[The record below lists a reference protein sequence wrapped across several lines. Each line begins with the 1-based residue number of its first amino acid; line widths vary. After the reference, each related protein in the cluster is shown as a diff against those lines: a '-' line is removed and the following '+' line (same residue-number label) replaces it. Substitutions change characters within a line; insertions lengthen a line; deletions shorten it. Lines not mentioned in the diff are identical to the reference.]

1 MVVFSD
7 RPVTKLDDLFGRGHR
22 EAVER
27 LRSAVEEGYFIA
39 VLGARRVGKT
49 SVVKTFLNHYRY
61 RFLYFDLSPYIG
73 LRAVSLH
80 SLVPAEVGFNES
92 SISSEAQLSLAVVS
106 FRLKR
111 LKITSEVFQSNLV
124 TLLQELSKRFRRF
137 VLVFDEAQVLPFIK
151 GINYRGLLQLIHN
164 NYHNISVVLTGSMP
178 GLLERVVSPAN
189 ASMPGFARYI
199 EEIEVPKW
207 SREEAVEFLKQGL
220 RERGIAYI
228 EEELEAAY
236 EELSGVP
243 GFITYYGLLRTRGY
257 NHEEALAKASEYA
270 TTLWERDLKAFIQ
283 IYNSPLYIHTLAA
296 LAETITGASWSEIM
310 KELEMRTGKPVSKS
324 TLHRIINNLLRAAMI
339 QKKANKYIII
349 DRPLKRAVKKLART
363 L

>member
-7 RPVTKLDDLFGRGHR
+7 RPVTKLENLFGRGHR

-27 LRSAVEEGYFIA
+27 LRAAVEEGYFAA

-61 RFLYFDLSPYIG
+61 RFLYFDLSPFMG
-73 LRAVSLH
+73 LRAVSLR
-80 SLVPAEVGFNES
+80 SLVPAEIGFNES
-92 SISSEAQLSLAVVS
+92 SLSSEAQLSLAVVS

-111 LKITSEVFQSNLV
+111 VRITSDVFQSNLV
-124 TLLQELSKRFRRF
+124 TLLQELSRKFRRF

-164 NYHNISVVLTGSMP
+164 NYHNISVILTGSMP
-178 GLLERVVSPAN
+178 GLLEKMISPAN

-207 SREEAVEFLKQGL
+207 GREDSVEFLRQGL
-220 RERGIAYI
+220 RGKGIAYT

-243 GFITYYGLLRTRGY
+243 GFITYYGLLRTSGL
-257 NHEEALAKASEYA
+257 NHEKALAKASDYA
-270 TTLWERDLKAFIQ
+270 ISQWERDLKAFTQ
-283 IYNSPLYIHTLAA
+283 VYNSHLYIHVLATLAD
-296 LAETITGASWSEIM
+296 TVTGATWSEIM
-310 KELEMRTGKPVSKS
+310 KELEKRTGRAVSKS
-324 TLHRIINNLLRAAMI
+324 TLHRIINNLLRAGMI
-339 QKKANKYIII
+339 QKKDHNYLIT
-349 DRPLKRAVKKLART
+349 DRPLKKAVKKLAKT
-363 L
+363 I

>member
-1 MVVFSD
+1 MVEFSD
-7 RPVTKLDDLFGRGHR
+7 RPVTKLENLFGRGHR

-27 LRSAVEEGYFIA
+27 LRSAVEEGYFVA

-61 RFLYFDLSPYIG
+61 RFLYFDLSPYMG
-73 LRAVSLH
+73 LRAVSLR

-92 SISSEAQLSLAVVS
+92 LLSSEAQLSLAVVS

-111 LKITSEVFQSNLV
+111 ARITSEAFQSNLV
-124 TLLQELSKRFRRF
+124 TLLQELSRRFRRF
-137 VLVFDEAQVLPFIK
+137 ILVFDEAQVLPFVK

-178 GLLERVVSPAN
+178 GLLERIVSPAN
-189 ASMPGFARYI
+189 ATMPGFARYI

-207 SREEAVEFLKQGL
+207 SREEAVEFLRQGL
-220 RERGIAYI
+220 RERGVAFT
-228 EEELEAAY
+228 EEELEAVY

-243 GFITYYGLLRTRGY
+243 GFITYYGLLRTRGSD
-257 NHEEALAKASEYA
+257 HREALAKASEYA
-270 TTLWERDLKAFIQ
+270 AGQWERDLKAFTQ
-283 IYNSPLYIHTLAA
+283 VYNSPLYIHVLAA
-296 LAETITGASWSEIM
+296 LAETITGATWSEII
-310 KELEMRTGKPVSKS
+310 KELERRTGKPVSKS

-339 QKKANKYIII
+339 QKREHKYVIT